1 MDYIKRIEID
11 HFRSI
16 NELVIKDLTHIN
28 VFSGLN
34 DVGKSNVIKA
44 LNLFF
49 NNEVDWNTPFD
60 FQRDT
65 NSWHAH
71 YSSAGHNKRYI
82 SIKLTFRR
90 PTRYKDRLDDEFWVE
105 RFWDRDN
112 QDQPKTTWG
121 SADTTRSWDD
131 RPRALTEFM
140 NRSHFFYVPAIRSHD
155 YIGHLLLQF
164 SKAITDRP
172 SKELQSA
179 SESLSKEVFRQSSA
193 LRQSLKRI
201 TRMEFTLELP
211 KSLLAL
217 LETAGLFTE
226 GNTPLR
232 LRGDGIQSLTV
243 AGLLDYL
250 TSLKKK
256 DFYYWGFEEPENS
269 LEYIW
274 STELAK
280 EIEENYSQ
288 RSQIF
293 LSTHSPAF
301 LAMESTKTSTYRV
314 LKRFEREYQGYT
326 DEVSYIESVF
336 LGQKDRQNELIA
348 DELGFFELVRKIDRE
363 YREYENN
370 KRDVEDKLAKLQQA
384 TKPLLIV
391 EGKHDLDTLKHAWD
405 RLYQGSIPFEIV
417 AADGESKLRDLV
429 LQWHRISNG
438 RRIAALL
445 DHDLAGIGCFG
456 KLSRN
461 FCAQES
467 SGEDLSC
474 VSGDFKIMTL
484 PPPSSPDRKDQ
495 ALNKNLS
502 MEFYFSDDFLNDIDK
517 QSGHQLFRKDKLIND
532 GKHVVLDEESV
543 NDLFDSGRKT
553 MIHRA
558 LNNDE
563 SAKKK
568 LVEALTD
575 LDDVEFLPFHKLFK
589 LLVQHLKPDYELE
602 LKPHLSELLAINQ
615 N

>member
-1 MDYIKRIEID
+1 MDLIKRIEIK

-16 NELVIKDLTHIN
+16 NELVIEDLSHIN

-49 NNEVDWNTPFD
+49 NNKVDWNSPFD

-90 PTRYKDRLDDEFWVE
+90 PAGRYEGKLDDEFWIE

-121 SADTTRSWDD
+121 SADTSCSWDD

-140 NRSHFFYVPAIRSHD
+140 NRSHFFYVPAIRGYD

-201 TRMEFTLELP
+201 TGMQFALELP

-232 LRGDGIQSLTV
+232 LRGDGIQSLAV

-250 TSLKKK
+250 TSLKKN
-256 DFYYWGFEEPENS
+256 DFHYWGFEETENS
-269 LEYIW
+269 LEYIR
-274 STELAK
+274 STKLAK
-280 EIEENYSQ
+280 GIEENYSR

-301 LAMESTKTSTYRV
+301 LAMENAKTSTYRV

-363 YREYENN
+363 YREYESY

-405 RLYQGSIPFEIV
+405 RLCRGSMPFEIF
-417 AADGESKLRDLV
+417 AADGESKLGDLV
-429 LQWHRISNG
+429 SQLHRISNG

-445 DHDLAGIGCFG
+445 DHDRAGIDRFG
-456 KLSRN
+456 KLSRKIRD
-461 FCAQES
+461 QEPQT
-467 SGEDLSC
+467 EELNL
-474 VSGDFKIMTL
+474 VSGDFMIMTL
-484 PPPSSPDRKDQ
+484 PPPNDPDRTEQ
-495 ALNKNLS
+495 AKNKNLT
-502 MEFYFSDDFLNDIDK
+502 MEFYFPDCFLFAIHSD
-517 QSGHQLFRKDKLIND
+517 SGNNLFRRDKWSND
-532 GKHVVLDEESV
+532 GKHTDIDEES
-543 NDLFDSGRKT
+543 L
-553 MIHRA
+553 
-558 LNNDE
+558 
-563 SAKKK
+563 
-568 LVEALTD
+568 
-575 LDDVEFLPFHKLFK
+575 EFLFENGKKTIVHLLLDKDGNGKK
-589 LLVQHLKPDYELE
+589 LLVRRLSDLSDLNFKPFHALFSNLISHLASSIESRSRLRNVQMGDE
-602 LKPHLSELLAINQ
+602 
-615 N
+615 